1 MKVIRIIRMTL
12 WRLYL
17 CTIKIMEEMD
27 ISHNGGCIG
36 TVPGSLRWWLA
47 RTEDG
52 GWQLLTWGY

>member
-1 MKVIRIIRMTL
+1 MTL